1 MNENSAWLEKVGK
14 TFLTLF
20 QNPEVIKN
28 KTQIWLQES
37 QGFTGK
43 KKKKNSSCILTLTNY
58 NMQ

>member
-1 MNENSAWLEKVGK
+1 MDENSAWLEKVGK

-37 QGFTGK
+37 HGFTGQK
-43 KKKKNSSCILTLTNY
+43 KKKIAPVY
-58 NMQ
+58 